1 VDVGV
6 RWAISIGETMSL
18 RLRDADARAV
28 DLLLDRAASSA
39 QGNGGN
45 GHTASFAAA
54 SHAGVSNGQVA
65 AVERVLNLL
74 HAMPAPEPAA
84 DLLRR
89 TLDRIDAQGHAPMR
103 GAATPTLIDL
113 SRPVA

>member
-1 VDVGV
+1 
-6 RWAISIGETMSL
+6 MSV
-18 RLRDADARAV
+18 RLRDEDARAV
-28 DLLLDRAASSA
+28 DLLLDRAAVSA

-45 GHTASFAAA
+45 GGGNGHVASFTAA

-74 HAMPAPEPAA
+74 HAMPAAEPAS

-89 TLDRIDAQGHAPMR
+89 TLDRVDAQGHAPMR
-103 GAATPTLIDL
+103 GATTPNLIDL